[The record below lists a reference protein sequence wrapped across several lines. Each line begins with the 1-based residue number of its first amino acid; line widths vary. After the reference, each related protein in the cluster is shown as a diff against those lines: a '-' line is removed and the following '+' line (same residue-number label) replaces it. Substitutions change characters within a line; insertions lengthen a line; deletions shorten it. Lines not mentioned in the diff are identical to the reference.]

1 MGRRMDGRTDGLR
14 VCDMV
19 AVCHVLLSPP
29 SRSVTYS
36 LMYVFI
42 CLEPESGTIGFGQQP
57 HLGGDVP
64 DGAGLDLDSGG
75 AFKVTTLSW
84 KSLDDDRGKRHSRE
98 RSPWRRSQQLLTISH
113 GTGIQIS
120 NGRGLPAN
128 DAVTSPSPYSSG
140 LRTLQRYL
148 RATDLLCHS
157 SLSPSPS
164 LGRGCQNVRQCCIC
178 NCLQL
183 VY

>member
-42 CLEPESGTIGFGQQP
+42 CLELESGTVGFGQQP

-64 DGAGLDLDSGG
+64 DGAGLDLDSGDV
-75 AFKVTTLSW
+75 FQVTTLS
-84 KSLDDDRGKRHSRE
+84 
-98 RSPWRRSQQLLTISH
+98 
-113 GTGIQIS
+113 
-120 NGRGLPAN
+120 
-128 DAVTSPSPYSSG
+128 
-140 LRTLQRYL
+140 
-148 RATDLLCHS
+148 
-157 SLSPSPS
+157 
-164 LGRGCQNVRQCCIC
+164 
-178 NCLQL
+178 
-183 VY
+183 